1 MPELKELTVIV
12 TGAAHGMGRAIAS
25 MLAAEGAGVALSDR
39 DGDALA
45 AVEKE
50 LRQGD
55 ARLLAQTVDVTQEDQ
70 VAAFFERIDQELGGA
85 DVLLNIP
92 GLSVAGPIAE
102 MQLDDYRKIFDVN
115 MMGTFL
121 CSKHFLAR
129 VNPEHG
135 GLIVNFASMASKRAN
150 PNAPV
155 YCAAKAAVSM
165 FGQGTALQA
174 VAKNV
179 RVTTL
184 NPGPTDTD
192 FWAGRKAPLEK
203 FMRPED
209 IAEAVQ
215 FLLRLPPRLV
225 VHELSFESFDFI
237 RSK

>member
-1 MPELKELTVIV
+1 MFRAGANALMTGNYLTTAGIDP
-12 TGAAHGMGRAIAS
+12 
-25 MLAAEGAGVALSDR
+25 AEDR
-39 DGDALA
+39 RL
-45 AVEKE
+45 VEE
-50 LRQGD
+50 
-55 ARLLAQTVDVTQEDQ
+55 A
-70 VAAFFERIDQELGGA
+70 
-85 DVLLNIP
+85 

-129 VNPEHG
+129 VNPERG

-165 FGQGTALQA
+165 FGQGTALQS

-184 NPGPTDTD
+184 NPGPTNTD

-203 FMRPED
+203 FMQPED